1 MKFEELNTTIHK
13 GRGGKEVDVST
24 ISKSYAKNL
33 YKWYANKYKSE
44 DVKDTL
50 MMRTLASVAGIDQ
63 SEPLPVKVTLN
74 SEDIYNGVVTLLSNG
89 VGTLDEE
96 DLLTVRK
103 EVTELFIDNNLAKKV
118 VKEITFRV
126 SQ

>member
-1 MKFEELNTTIHK
+1 MNLEELNTTIHK
-13 GRGGKEVDVST
+13 GRGGREIDVST

-74 SEDIYNGVVTLLSNG
+74 SEDIYNGVVTLLANE
-89 VGTLDEE
+89 VGPLEEE
-96 DLLTVRK
+96 DLLAVRK
-103 EVTELFIDNNLAKKV
+103 EVKELFTDNNLIKNV
-118 VKEITFRV
+118 VKDITLRV
-126 SQ
+126 SK

>member
-1 MKFEELNTTIHK
+1 MNLEDLNTTIHK
-13 GRGGKEVDVST
+13 GKGGKEIDVST
-24 ISKSYAKNL
+24 ISKPYAKNL

-74 SEDIYNGVVTLLSNG
+74 SEDVYNGVVTLLTNE
-89 VGTLDEE
+89 VGLLDEE
-96 DLLTVRK
+96 DLLAVRK
-103 EVTELFIDNNLAKKV
+103 EVTELFTDNNLIKKV
-118 VKEITFRV
+118 VKDITLRV
-126 SQ
+126 SK

>member
-1 MKFEELNTTIHK
+1 MNLAELNTTIHK
-13 GRGGKEVDVST
+13 GRGGKEIDVST

-103 EVTELFIDNNLAKKV
+103 EVTELFIDNNLAKRV